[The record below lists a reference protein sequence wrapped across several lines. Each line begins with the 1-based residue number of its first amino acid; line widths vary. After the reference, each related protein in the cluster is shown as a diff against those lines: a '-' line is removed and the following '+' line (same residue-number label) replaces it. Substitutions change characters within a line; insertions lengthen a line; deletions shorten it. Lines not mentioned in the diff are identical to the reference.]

1 LLDRYK
7 VGTDVC
13 GEVGKAGDN
22 QFFALQVRIGL
33 RDVMSF
39 VTVTG
44 FPLALSID
52 FQLLSEYALK
62 FSRGGF
68 VWIDLFSHAEGH
80 LPDVVHGRRLLL
92 RGGIAVD
99 DTPCLCD

>member
-1 LLDRYK
+1 M
-7 VGTDVC
+7 DVC

-22 QFFALQVRIGL
+22 ELVRLKVRIL
-33 RDVMSF
+33 LQDIMSF

-52 FQLLSEYALK
+52 LQLLSEYALK
-62 FSRGGF
+62 LSRSSF
-68 VWIDLFSHAEGH
+68 VLINLLSHTEGH

-92 RGGIAVD
+92 RGGIAID